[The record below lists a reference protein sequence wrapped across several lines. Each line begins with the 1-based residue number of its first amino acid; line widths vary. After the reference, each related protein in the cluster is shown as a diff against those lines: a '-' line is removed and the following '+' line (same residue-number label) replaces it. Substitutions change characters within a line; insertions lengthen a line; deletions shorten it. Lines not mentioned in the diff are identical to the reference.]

1 MGVQISNSEHC
12 WRDAIV
18 EWKVRGIRGAT
29 TVTDN
34 SSEAIEAAVSEL
46 LDVLEAQNQ
55 LNAEEIVSVTFT
67 ATEDLD
73 AIFPAAI
80 ARQRP
85 HWENVPLLD
94 VQQMSVQNSLKRC
107 IRVLIHVNTLKPQ
120 KEISHVYLR
129 GASNLRPDWR
139 LTHTSPSISTHS

>member
-1 MGVQISNSEHC
+1 M
-12 WRDAIV
+12 

-34 SSEAIEAAVSEL
+34 SQKDMEEAVSEL
-46 LDVLEAQNQ
+46 LDAIETKNQ
-55 LNAEEIVSVTFT
+55 LDPEDIVSVTFT
-67 ATEDLD
+67 ATGDLD

-107 IRVLIHVNTLKPQ
+107 VRVLIHVNTPKPQ
-120 KEISHVYLR
+120 KEIAHVYLR
-129 GASNLRPDWR
+129 GASNLRPDWG
-139 LTHTSPSISTHS
+139 LTHTSHSVVNG

>member
-1 MGVQISNSEHC
+1 M
-12 WRDAIV
+12 

-34 SSEAIEAAVSEL
+34 SQDAIREAVSEL
-46 LDVLEAQNQ
+46 LDVIETQNQ
-55 LNAEEIVSVTFT
+55 LDPEDIVSVTFT
-67 ATEDLD
+67 ATQDLN

-94 VQQMSVQNSLKRC
+94 VQQMYVKNSLERC
-107 IRVLIHVNTLKPQ
+107 IRVLIHVNTPKPQ

-139 LTHTSPSISTHS
+139 LTHTSTY